1 MRSFSFHAKTIGK
14 ERYLTYILGEGM
26 ELDEDT
32 LDFLEEESPVELV
45 RVIFEQDE
53 DYDYLT
59 YDISGKISLEKYTS
73 GVVSKETVLKI
84 LRNVALGLI
93 SCKEQALHLAY
104 ILLHKGF
111 IYIDPDTLK
120 MEFICLPVEGDASV
134 STEFKGF
141 IRQLIANFKYDLDG
155 DVTYAG
161 TLLAFIN
168 GDSFNLRNLIGL
180 TEALME
186 DEGIEYDEE
195 DTSISTEDGEVIDDA
210 VPEAEGGVNSFMS
223 LYQSAEKPPMFG
235 AVPRYSGM
243 NTASSNEATGSVPS
257 GGDLSLNRWE
267 SARGLMPNV

>member
-32 LDFLEEESPVELV
+32 LDFLEDENPAELV

-93 SCKEQALHLAY
+93 GCKEQALHLAY

-111 IYIDPDTLK
+111 ILHEVQCVLVQFHTL
-120 MEFICLPVEGDASV
+120 PH
-134 STEFKGF
+134 
-141 IRQLIANFKYDLDG
+141 
-155 DVTYAG
+155 DVG
-161 TLLAFIN
+161 QVPFLSDCF
-168 GDSFNLRNLIGL
+168 RMK
-180 TEALME
+180 TEASHSSSSPLHLCSVYFE
-186 DEGIEYDEE
+186 N
-195 DTSISTEDGEVIDDA
+195 VILRLHRRRLHRRRLQTHDA
-210 VPEAEGGVNSFMS
+210 YPPPSFRPS
-223 LYQSAEKPPMFG
+223 LHAHHTFRRMHARRF
-235 AVPRYSGM
+235 PR
-243 NTASSNEATGSVPS
+243 
-257 GGDLSLNRWE
+257 
-267 SARGLMPNV
+267 